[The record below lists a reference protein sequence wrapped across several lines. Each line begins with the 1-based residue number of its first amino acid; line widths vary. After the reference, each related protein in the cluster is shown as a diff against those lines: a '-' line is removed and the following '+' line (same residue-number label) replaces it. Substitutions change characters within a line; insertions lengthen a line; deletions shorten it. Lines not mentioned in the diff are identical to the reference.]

1 MVEPWLR
8 GTLTEVDAVRR
19 QVLHALELAG
29 EDVERW
35 CAGLSDAEMNARPF
49 GLASVAFHL
58 RHIAGSLD
66 RLMTYAE
73 GRALSGAQMDALTG
87 EMEGGAFAEVV
98 MAEVRA
104 GLGEARRRVMGIS
117 VGSYEEVRGVGRAM
131 LPSTVGGLMVH
142 CAEHTQ
148 RHVGQAVTTAKVVVG
163 MRVLPDGPTARGEG
177 VRTPF

>member
-1 MVEPWLR
+1 MGGLPMVEPWLR

-73 GRALSGAQMDALTG
+73 GRALSGAQMDALRS
-87 EMEGGAFAEVV
+87 EMDEVASAEAVLAELGARLGGAH
-98 MAEVRA
+98 R
-104 GLGEARRRVMGIS
+104 
-117 VGSYEEVRGVGRAM
+117 RGV
-131 LPSTVGGLMVH
+131 
-142 CAEHTQ
+142 
-148 RHVGQAVTTAKVVVG
+148 
-163 MRVLPDGPTARGEG
+163 RVSPG
-177 VRTPF
+177 